1 MLLSRGGT
9 QGVSDGLIHQSGII
23 YQDADADSEF
33 GVGFLVLFSSN
44 FLEDFLE
51 HIRACKSQ
59 NPSLA
64 VKVKIL
70 SRLGVTP
77 PPNGLY
83 LRCFLYVQKQALLTK
98 VGWNTSHP
106 FKQTCV

>member
-9 QGVSDGLIHQSGII
+9 QGVSDGIIHQSGII

-70 SRLGVTP
+70 SRLGVILP
-77 PPNGLY
+77 PPPQWSI
-83 LRCFLYVQKQALLTK
+83 FALFSVRSETGTTDQGRMEHISSL
-98 VGWNTSHP
+98 
-106 FKQTCV
+106 

>member
-9 QGVSDGLIHQSGII
+9 QGVSDGIIIHQSGII
-23 YQDADADSEF
+23 HQDADADSEF

-44 FLEDFLE
+44 FLEDLLE

-64 VKVKIL
+64 VKVKML
-70 SRLGVTP
+70 SRLEVIP
-77 PPNGLY
+77 PPPPVHYTNICAIFCTFRNRHY
-83 LRCFLYVQKQALLTK
+83 
-98 VGWNTSHP
+98 
-106 FKQTCV
+106 